1 MAKRE
6 FVQLAHVYD
15 EAKHGVAGW
24 LMSEKLDG
32 TRALWDGGITRGMRA
47 VDVPFAN
54 TEKDSRYVNQ
64 PIATGLWSRYGKVI
78 HAPDW
83 WLDRLPPFQLDGELY
98 MGRGMFQPLVST
110 IKTLIPGAGWANVKF
125 MAFDVPPLNRVFASG
140 KINNTNFKKQF
151 TGLDYWL
158 SQVLGP
164 KRMPEFGNF
173 EAAYRFMCKELS
185 QDENSLLQ
193 CHEQIQLPYS
203 TADSRAMIA
212 DTLFKVCEAG
222 GEGLMLR
229 QPSSIW
235 TPERTYNLLKV
246 KRMQDAEATVVG
258 YTWGKET
265 EKGSKLL
272 GLMGS
277 LRCRLDSGVEFDLS
291 GFTDEER
298 IMAVIPGPGED
309 HQPYHYSIAKQA
321 GLNHGGE
328 IVLPSMHNPKFSIG
342 QRITFKYREL
352 TDAGAPKEARYWRK
366 REL

>member
-6 FVQLAHVYD
+6 FLHLAHVYD

-32 TRALWDGGITRGMRA
+32 VRAFWDSGITRGMRA
-47 VDVPFAN
+47 VNVPFAN
-54 TEKDSRYVNQ
+54 TEKDSRYISQ
-64 PIATGLWSRYGKVI
+64 PYATGLWSRYGKVI

-83 WLDRLPPFQLDGELY
+83 WLDKLPPFQLDGELY

-110 IKTLIPGAGWANVKF
+110 VKTLIPGAGWAYVKF

-140 KINNTNFKKQF
+140 TINNTNFKK
-151 TGLDYWL
+151 TLSGVDYWL
-158 SQVLGP
+158 SQVLGT
-164 KRMPEFGNF
+164 KRMSEFGNF
-173 EAAYRFMCKELS
+173 EAAYQFMRRELGL
-185 QDENSLLQ
+185 EIVQ
-193 CHEQIQLPYS
+193 CHAQEQLPYN

-212 DTLFKVCEAG
+212 DRLYDICEAG

-246 KRMQDAEATVVG
+246 KRMQDAEATVIG

-265 EKGSKLL
+265 DKGSKLL

-277 LRCRLDSGVEFDLS
+277 LRCRMDSGVEFDLS
-291 GFTDEER
+291 GFTDAER
-298 IMAVIPGPGED
+298 ELCVANAGEWAESYAAARQIGSLHPGEPCNAD
-309 HQPYHYSIAKQA
+309 IT
-321 GLNHGGE
+321 
-328 IVLPSMHNPKFSIG
+328 NPKFPIG

-352 TDAGAPKEARYWRK
+352 TDAGAPKEARYYRHHV
-366 REL
+366 